1 MRKPILLLILGLTSI
16 SLLSCNQRPKR
27 IAMSEANGGGG
38 GSGNSGPKVPAPQE
52 TGDMAPTAPGLDLVW
67 KRYRAFEHGLV
78 QGLELKK
85 ADFCLELGRDACVDK
100 THLTVL
106 GGNEP
111 YKAGQYERAQKPTV
125 LTAVAVDR
133 IVLSACSNRLE
144 LDRKAMATALVFK
157 HFPLSGSTRSS
168 AQLEAQAKELYQRIL
183 ARNPEESEVKAISGL
198 ASEGMSN
205 DKLALML
212 CFAIASSSE
221 NILL

>member
-1 MRKPILLLILGLTSI
+1 MKKFYSLLIL
-16 SLLSCNQRPKR
+16 SLSLGFPASCNQRPKR
-27 IAMSEANGGGG
+27 IAMSESNS
-38 GSGNSGPKVPAPQE
+38 GSSGSDNSGPKVPAPQE

-67 KRYRAFEHGLV
+67 KRYRAFEHGLI

-85 ADFCLELGRDACVDK
+85 GDFCLELGKEACIDK
-100 THLTVL
+100 IHLTVL

-133 IVLSACSNRLE
+133 IVLSACSQRLE
-144 LDRKAMATALVFK
+144 LDRKAKDAALVFK
-157 HFPLSGSTRSS
+157 HLPLSGNTRSS

-183 ARNPEESEVKAISGL
+183 ARNPEEVELKAIADTQGESM
-198 ASEGMSN
+198 AN
-205 DKLALML
+205 DKLALMM
-212 CFAIASSSE
+212 CYAIASSSE